1 MVVAVAATAVAAAA
15 DAKQYSYRNARH
27 LPGIFFSLKIFLK
40 TVDTP
45 LQFSVLQMFAGIVAV
60 RHNLCVCNSKSIF
73 MERMNRQMPSDE
85 NRPMEY
91 DAAND
96 RLTGMTDL
104 EKLVDKLEK
113 EGYTDQYRVEGGKLH
128 DLTNNKKYKPKDVK
142 AVNFYRFEGIS
153 NPDDMSILYAI
164 ETSDGRKG
172 TLADA
177 YGMYSDD
184 ETGEFLNQIEV
195 TKKKV

>member
-1 MVVAVAATAVAAAA
+1 
-15 DAKQYSYRNARH
+15 
-27 LPGIFFSLKIFLK
+27 
-40 TVDTP
+40 
-45 LQFSVLQMFAGIVAV
+45 
-60 RHNLCVCNSKSIF
+60 
-73 MERMNRQMPSDE
+73 MERLNQQRPNDD

-96 RLTGMTDL
+96 RLTNMTDL
-104 EKLVDKLEK
+104 EKCLDKLEGD
-113 EGYTDQYRVEGGKLH
+113 GYTDQFKVEGGKLI
-128 DLTNNKKYKPKDVK
+128 DVTNNKKYKPKEVK

-177 YGMYSDD
+177 YGSYSDN
-184 ETGEFLNQIEV
+184 EIGEFMNQIELN
-195 TKKKV
+195 KKKV

>member
-1 MVVAVAATAVAAAA
+1 
-15 DAKQYSYRNARH
+15 
-27 LPGIFFSLKIFLK
+27 
-40 TVDTP
+40 
-45 LQFSVLQMFAGIVAV
+45 
-60 RHNLCVCNSKSIF
+60 
-73 MERMNRQMPSDE
+73 MERMNQQRPTDD

-96 RLTGMTDL
+96 RLTNMTDMDKCL
-104 EKLVDKLEK
+104 HKLESD
-113 EGYTDQYRVEGGKLH
+113 GYTDQYKVEKGKLI

-164 ETSDGRKG
+164 ETSDGCRG
-172 TLADA
+172 TLTDA

-184 ETGEFLNQIEV
+184 ETGEFMNQVEV
-195 TKKKV
+195 NKKKV

>member
-1 MVVAVAATAVAAAA
+1 MRYYI
-15 DAKQYSYRNARH
+15 AKYN
-27 LPGIFFSLKIFLK
+27 
-40 TVDTP
+40 
-45 LQFSVLQMFAGIVAV
+45 
-60 RHNLCVCNSKSIF
+60 F
-73 MERMNRQMPSDE
+73 MERLNQQRPTDA

-96 RLTGMTDL
+96 RLTNMTDMDKCL
-104 EKLVDKLEK
+104 HKLEA
-113 EGYTDQYRVEGGKLH
+113 EGYSDQYKVEGGKLI

-172 TLADA
+172 TLVDA

-184 ETGEFLNQIEV
+184 ETGAFMNQIEIN
-195 TKKKV
+195 KKKV

>member
-1 MVVAVAATAVAAAA
+1 M
-15 DAKQYSYRNARH
+15 QSN
-27 LPGIFFSLKIFLK
+27 L
-40 TVDTP
+40 
-45 LQFSVLQMFAGIVAV
+45 V
-60 RHNLCVCNSKSIF
+60 RHNVCVTITKHNF
-73 MERMNRQMPSDE
+73 MERLNQQRSDDD

-96 RLTGMTDL
+96 RLTNMTDL
-104 EKLVDKLEK
+104 EKCLDKLESD
-113 EGYTDQYRVEGGKLH
+113 GYTDQFKVEGGKLI
-128 DLTNNKKYKPKDVK
+128 DVTNNKKYKPKEVK

-177 YGMYSDD
+177 YGSYSDN
-184 ETGEFLNQIEV
+184 ETGEFMNQIELN
-195 TKKKV
+195 KKKV